1 METLITK
8 GIKVSVE
15 TFFQGGH
22 SNQNENK
29 FIHAYRITIENLG
42 TEESVQLL
50 RRHWMIFDS
59 NSEVKE
65 VEGEGVIGQQPI
77 IEPGGQHQYVSLCN
91 LQTTIGKMYG
101 SYEMLNLSTGKTFH
115 VDIPK
120 FDLIA
125 PFLLN

>member
-15 TFFQGGH
+15 TFFQNGH
-22 SNQNENK
+22 SNPAEDR

-42 TEESVQLL
+42 LDSVQLL
-50 RRHWMIFDS
+50 RRHWIIFDS
-59 NSEVKE
+59 SGEIRE

-77 IEPGGQHQYVSLCN
+77 LEPNGTHQYVSLCN

-101 SYEMLNLSTGKTFH
+101 SYEMLNLSTGKTFD

-120 FDLIA
+120 FDLIV
-125 PFLLN
+125 PFVLN